1 MTYIVKCDICSGEK
15 LTNFLNLGNHPP
27 PLNFITKEKVMEND
41 ETFPLEVFFCHG
53 CGLVQL
59 GEAVDP
65 KIMFKEYLYT
75 SGVSTAFRNHLELFA
90 KKLVDRFSPNEEDLV
105 IDIAS
110 NDGTLLQFFRN
121 SGLRVLGIEPSNIA
135 NIAKENGIQTV
146 NDFFNETVAKQ
157 ILETNGQAK
166 IITITNAFAHIKDLD
181 SVMKGVKALLKEDG
195 IFVSESQYLVD
206 IIEKLEYDTI
216 YHEHLRYYCLK
227 PLIQLFEKYNMEVF
241 DCERISSHGG
251 SIRVYVALKE
261 KFTKSENV
269 QKILEHEERLK
280 LSSIE
285 TYQEFARK
293 IHDNK
298 TKLISLLSKIKAD
311 GHKIVGI
318 SAPARSNT
326 ILNFCNINSGNLEY
340 IAEKSVL
347 KIGKFTPG
355 SHIPVVDDKQLVS
368 DQPDFA
374 LLLSWHLS
382 DSIIP
387 KIRNDGFKGKII
399 IPLPEPKII

>member
-1 MTYIVKCDICSGEK
+1 MQCYICSSTS

-27 PLNFITKEKVMEND
+27 PLNFVTKERLLDRNEA
-41 ETFPLEVFFCHG
+41 FPLQVFFCSN

-59 GEAVDP
+59 GDAVDP

-75 SGVSTAFRNHLELFA
+75 SGISTAFRTHLESFA
-90 KKLVDRFSPNEEDLV
+90 EKLVERFSPNKDDLV

-110 NDGTLLQFFRN
+110 NDGTLLQFFKN

-157 ILETNGQAK
+157 ILETSGQAK

-251 SIRVYVALKE
+251 SIRVYAALKE
-261 KFTKSENV
+261 RFTKSENV

-326 ILNFCNINSGNLEY
+326 ILNFCNINSENLEY

>member
-1 MTYIVKCDICSGEK
+1 MKCGICSSEK

-27 PLNFITKEKVMEND
+27 PLNFIKKEKVMEND
-41 ETFPLEVFFCHG
+41 ETFPLEVFFCHS

-75 SGVSTAFRNHLELFA
+75 SGVSTAFRNHLELFV
-90 KKLVDRFSPNEEDLV
+90 KKLVDRFSPDEEDLV

-110 NDGTLLQFFRN
+110 NDGTLLQFFKN

-157 ILETNGQAK
+157 ILETSGQAK

-340 IAEKSVL
+340 ITEKSVL

>member
-1 MTYIVKCDICSGEK
+1 
-15 LTNFLNLGNHPP
+15 
-27 PLNFITKEKVMEND
+27 
-41 ETFPLEVFFCHG
+41 
-53 CGLVQL
+53 
-59 GEAVDP
+59 
-65 KIMFKEYLYT
+65 
-75 SGVSTAFRNHLELFA
+75 
-90 KKLVDRFSPNEEDLV
+90 
-105 IDIAS
+105 
-110 NDGTLLQFFRN
+110 
-121 SGLRVLGIEPSNIA
+121 
-135 NIAKENGIQTV
+135 
-146 NDFFNETVAKQ
+146 
-157 ILETNGQAK
+157 
-166 IITITNAFAHIKDLD
+166 
-181 SVMKGVKALLKEDG
+181 
-195 IFVSESQYLVD
+195 
-206 IIEKLEYDTI
+206 
-216 YHEHLRYYCLK
+216 
-227 PLIQLFEKYNMEVF
+227 MEVF

-261 KFTKSENV
+261 RFTKSENV

>member
-1 MTYIVKCDICSGEK
+1 MTYIVKCGICSGEK

-41 ETFPLEVFFCHG
+41 ETFPLEVFFCHS

-75 SGVSTAFRNHLELFA
+75 SGVSTAFRNHLELFV
-90 KKLVDRFSPNEEDLV
+90 KKLVDRFSPDEEDLV

-110 NDGTLLQFFRN
+110 NDGTLLQFFKN

-157 ILETNGQAK
+157 ILETSGQAK

-251 SIRVYVALKE
+251 SIRVYAALKE

-269 QKILEHEERLK
+269 QKILEYEERLK

-293 IHDNK
+293 IYDNK
-298 TKLISLLSKIKAD
+298 TKLVSLLSKIKAD

-326 ILNFCNINSGNLEY
+326 ILNFCNINTENLEY

-355 SHIPVVDDKQLVS
+355 SHIPVVGDKQLVS

>member
-1 MTYIVKCDICSGEK
+1 MKCDICSGEK

-41 ETFPLEVFFCHG
+41 ETFPLEVFFCHS

-75 SGVSTAFRNHLELFA
+75 SGVSTAFRNHLELFV
-90 KKLVDRFSPNEEDLV
+90 KKLVDRFSPDEEDLV

-110 NDGTLLQFFRN
+110 NDGTLLQFFKN

-157 ILETNGQAK
+157 ILETSGQAK

-251 SIRVYVALKE
+251 SIRVYAALKE

-269 QKILEHEERLK
+269 QKILEYEERLK

-293 IHDNK
+293 IYDNK
-298 TKLISLLSKIKAD
+298 TKLVSLLSKIKAD

-326 ILNFCNINSGNLEY
+326 ILNFCNINTENLEY

>member
-1 MTYIVKCDICSGEK
+1 VKCGICSGEK

-41 ETFPLEVFFCHG
+41 ETFPLEVFFCHS

-75 SGVSTAFRNHLELFA
+75 SGVSTAFRNHLELFV
-90 KKLVDRFSPNEEDLV
+90 KKLVDRFSPDEEDLV

-110 NDGTLLQFFRN
+110 NDGTLLQFFKN

-157 ILETNGQAK
+157 ILETSGQAK

-269 QKILEHEERLK
+269 QKILEYEERLK

-293 IHDNK
+293 IYDNK
-298 TKLISLLSKIKAD
+298 TKLVSLLSKIKAD

-326 ILNFCNINSGNLEY
+326 ILNFCNINSENLDY

-399 IPLPEPKII
+399 FPLLEPKII